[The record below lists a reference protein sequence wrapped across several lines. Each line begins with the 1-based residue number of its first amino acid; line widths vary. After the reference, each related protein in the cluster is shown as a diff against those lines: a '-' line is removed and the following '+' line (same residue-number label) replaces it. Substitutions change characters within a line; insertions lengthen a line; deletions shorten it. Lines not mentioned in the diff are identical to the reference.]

1 VFGPLPC
8 GGVCIPFSVPEAQD
22 MLIYLCEEI
31 FGFDGSGGEWWEGIG
46 IKGNIVLVGVHMEWV
61 CTRYSMGGHSFN
73 YSERKV
79 GCGAVTLCGA

>member
-1 VFGPLPC
+1 MFGPLPC

-46 IKGNIVLVGVHMEWV
+46 IKGNIVLVGVHNG
-61 CTRYSMGGHSFN
+61 MGVYQVFHG
-73 YSERKV
+73 
-79 GCGAVTLCGA
+79 GAFIQLQ